1 MAPRTEVKPEI
12 ENHAALPYSGGNA
25 NSNPEP
31 GKLMNDDLKKTQ
43 RISPKPK
50 VRTDDRGRT
59 VWDDTIKTA
68 NLELVST
75 QMLKQLIDDADH
87 ATSSHLQEVS
97 KGKDGVLAHDP
108 EQGRF
113 EIIGDEELEH
123 ILKGT
128 DAGYSA
134 KKAALIEEPLVETVA
149 EDEELEL
156 VSTQMLR
163 QILSPDDFNELD
175 EDGSAQSGFDPY
187 DHT

>member
-1 MAPRTEVKPEI
+1 M
-12 ENHAALPYSGGNA
+12 S
-25 NSNPEP
+25 
-31 GKLMNDDLKKTQ
+31 DDLKKTQ
-43 RISPKPK
+43 RITPKPK
-50 VRTDDRGRT
+50 VRTDGRGRT

-75 QMLKQLIDDADH
+75 QMLKQIIDDGDA
-87 ATSSHLQEVS
+87 ATSSHLEEVS
-97 KGKDGVLAHDP
+97 KGDDGVLAHDA
-108 EQGRF
+108 ERGRF
-113 EIIGDEELEH
+113 EIISDEELEH

-128 DAGYSA
+128 DAEYNA
-134 KKAALIEEPLVETVA
+134 KKTVLSEEPSVEIVQ

-163 QILSPDDFNELD
+163 QILSPDDFSELD